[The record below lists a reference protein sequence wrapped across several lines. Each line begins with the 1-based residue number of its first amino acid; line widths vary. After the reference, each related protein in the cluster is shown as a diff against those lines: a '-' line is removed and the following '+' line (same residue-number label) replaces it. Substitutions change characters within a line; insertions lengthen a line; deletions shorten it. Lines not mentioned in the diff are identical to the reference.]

1 MADLRTRYIEDYAG
15 GLLNI
20 ARQELS
26 STGEVLAQDGFVDGL
41 TLFVEDGRG
50 VKSGLR
56 LGNSVAEC
64 IDPIT
69 ETGILNVRT
78 ADRTYAKVRDLKAFA
93 TAVASAQGAL
103 TESVTES
110 FTNLEGAFESLEADV
125 QTYRTQ
131 VTETIDS
138 TDLAVS
144 NLSGRVSIVE
154 SGLSSVT
161 TTLTTLSEQV
171 FAVETSGITDG
182 ERGDISILEKGTVF
196 EINPNTI
203 GPSELLDTTVTAG
216 EYTNPIITVD
226 DQGRITAASD
236 SGIVGVT
243 DGDKGDLTV
252 SASGTTWSLNNNT
265 VGPDQLENTTV
276 TAGTYVSA
284 TVTVDAQGRITGAI
298 PGSGA
303 VQPRVEKTVTTT
315 GAVEPAAT
323 DSSVVIT
330 GAKSYLLLK
339 ATSDVV
345 STVKVF
351 IDEGRTIEV
360 AEFAVTT
367 GGNDVLIPPVAGWD
381 SAGGSDMYLSVTN
394 NSGGTTEVT
403 VSVTYIPL
411 EG

>member
-56 LGNSVAEC
+56 LGNSTAEC
-64 IDPIT
+64 IDPVT
-69 ETGILNVRT
+69 ETGVLNVRT

-110 FTNLEGAFESLEADV
+110 FTNLEGAFETLEADV

-144 NLSGRVSIVE
+144 NLSGRVAVVE
-154 SGLSSVT
+154 SGLSSVN

-182 ERGDISILEKGTVF
+182 ERVDISILEKGTVF
-196 EINPNTI
+196 EINPDTV

-226 DQGRITAASD
+226 DQGRIT
-236 SGIVGVT
+236 
-243 DGDKGDLTV
+243 
-252 SASGTTWSLNNNT
+252 SASSGGGLTAARTTS
-265 VGPDQLENTTV
+265 DATT
-276 TAGTYVSA
+276 ASIADGA
-284 TVTVDAQGRITGAI
+284 AANITIA
-298 PGSGA
+298 
-303 VQPRVEKTVTTT
+303 
-315 GAVEPAAT
+315 
-323 DSSVVIT
+323 

-339 ATSDVV
+339 VNTSAAAWVTLYTDTASRTADAGRLEETDPAPGSGVIAEVTTTALALSRIVSPGAVGWNNETSPVSEIYAKVV
-345 STVKVF
+345 NKS
-351 IDEGRTIEV
+351 GS
-360 AEFAVTT
+360 AAAVT
-367 GGNDVLIPPVAGWD
+367 
-381 SAGGSDMYLSVTN
+381 VT
-394 NSGGTTEVT
+394 
-403 VSVTYIPL
+403 VTYIPL
-411 EG
+411 ES